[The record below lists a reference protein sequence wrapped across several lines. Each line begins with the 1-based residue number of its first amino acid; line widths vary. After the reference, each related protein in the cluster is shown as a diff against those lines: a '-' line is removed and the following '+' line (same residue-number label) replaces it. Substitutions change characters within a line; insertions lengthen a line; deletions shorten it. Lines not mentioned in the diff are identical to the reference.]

1 MFNYQEEHKK
11 LCDLMH
17 EIYIKKNSD
26 YGNSFSDLYDEYGS
40 IISEIH
46 IREKFNRFKQLRTNE
61 SQVGESIEDTL
72 MDMANYCLLT
82 LLEMKKLNSYIDEEV
97 IEENIELE
105 EVQEEVQDSTE
116 DVTEEMI
123 SDHLMTG
130 HFKYQDPD
138 LLIRT
143 SGEQRISNFLLWQL
157 AYSEL
162 AFSDKN
168 WPDFDEDDLKQFV
181 NDYKHRNRRFGKVDE
196 SDS

>member
-82 LLEMKKLNSYIDEEV
+82 LLEMKKLNSYVDEEV
-97 IEENIELE
+97 VEEDIELE
-105 EVQEEVQDSTE
+105 EIQDPTE
-116 DVTEEMI
+116 NATEEIVVKSMHKDEEI
-123 SDHLMTG
+123 KSE
-130 HFKYQDPD
+130 FKRENHDTEY
-138 LLIRT
+138 L
-143 SGEQRISNFLLWQL
+143 
-157 AYSEL
+157 
-162 AFSDKN
+162 
-168 WPDFDEDDLKQFV
+168 FDGATKEEIKKIKSAKGCLK
-181 NDYKHRNRRFGKVDE
+181 
-196 SDS
+196 

>member
-97 IEENIELE
+97 AEEDIELE
-105 EVQEEVQDSTE
+105 EVQDPTE
-116 DVTEEMI
+116 NAIEEMVVKSMHKDEEI
-123 SDHLMTG
+123 KSE
-130 HFKYQDPD
+130 FKRENHDTEY
-138 LLIRT
+138 L
-143 SGEQRISNFLLWQL
+143 
-157 AYSEL
+157 
-162 AFSDKN
+162 
-168 WPDFDEDDLKQFV
+168 FDGATKEEIKKIKSAKGCLK
-181 NDYKHRNRRFGKVDE
+181 
-196 SDS
+196 

>member
-17 EIYIKKNSD
+17 ETYIKKNSD
-26 YGNSFSDLYDEYGS
+26 YRNSFSDLYDEYGS

-46 IREKFNRFKQLRTNE
+46 IKEKFDRFKQLRTNE

-116 DVTEEMI
+116 DTTEEIVVKSMHKDEEI
-123 SDHLMTG
+123 KSE
-130 HFKYQDPD
+130 FKRENHDTEY
-138 LLIRT
+138 L
-143 SGEQRISNFLLWQL
+143 
-157 AYSEL
+157 
-162 AFSDKN
+162 
-168 WPDFDEDDLKQFV
+168 FDGATKEEIEKIKSAKGCLK
-181 NDYKHRNRRFGKVDE
+181 
-196 SDS
+196 

>member
-1 MFNYQEEHKK
+1 MFNYKEEHKK

-82 LLEMKKLNSYIDEEV
+82 LLEIKKLNSYIDEEV
-97 IEENIELE
+97 VEENIELE
-105 EVQEEVQDSTE
+105 EVQDPTE
-116 DVTEEMI
+116 NATEEIVVKSMHKDEEI
-123 SDHLMTG
+123 KSE
-130 HFKYQDPD
+130 FKRENHDTEY
-138 LLIRT
+138 L
-143 SGEQRISNFLLWQL
+143 
-157 AYSEL
+157 
-162 AFSDKN
+162 
-168 WPDFDEDDLKQFV
+168 FDGATKEEIKKIKSAKGCLK
-181 NDYKHRNRRFGKVDE
+181 
-196 SDS
+196 

>member
-97 IEENIELE
+97 IEEDIELE
-105 EVQEEVQDSTE
+105 EVQDPTE
-116 DVTEEMI
+116 NVTEEIVVKSMHKDEEI
-123 SDHLMTG
+123 KSE
-130 HFKYQDPD
+130 FKRENHDTEY
-138 LLIRT
+138 L
-143 SGEQRISNFLLWQL
+143 
-157 AYSEL
+157 
-162 AFSDKN
+162 
-168 WPDFDEDDLKQFV
+168 FDGATKEEIKKIKSAKGCLK
-181 NDYKHRNRRFGKVDE
+181 
-196 SDS
+196 

>member
-82 LLEMKKLNSYIDEEV
+82 LLEMKKLNSYVDEEV
-97 IEENIELE
+97 AEEDIELE
-105 EVQEEVQDSTE
+105 EVQDPTE
-116 DVTEEMI
+116 NATEEIVVKSMHKDEEI
-123 SDHLMTG
+123 KSE
-130 HFKYQDPD
+130 FKRENHDTEY
-138 LLIRT
+138 L
-143 SGEQRISNFLLWQL
+143 
-157 AYSEL
+157 
-162 AFSDKN
+162 
-168 WPDFDEDDLKQFV
+168 FDEATKEEIKKIKSAKGCLK
-181 NDYKHRNRRFGKVDE
+181 
-196 SDS
+196 

>member
-1 MFNYQEEHKK
+1 MFNYQEKKKK

-82 LLEMKKLNSYIDEEV
+82 LLEMKKLNSYVDEEV
-97 IEENIELE
+97 AEEDIELE
-105 EVQEEVQDSTE
+105 EVQDPTE
-116 DVTEEMI
+116 NAAEEMVVKSMHKDEEI
-123 SDHLMTG
+123 KSE
-130 HFKYQDPD
+130 FKRENHDTEY
-138 LLIRT
+138 L
-143 SGEQRISNFLLWQL
+143 
-157 AYSEL
+157 
-162 AFSDKN
+162 
-168 WPDFDEDDLKQFV
+168 FDGATKEEIKKIKSAKGCLK
-181 NDYKHRNRRFGKVDE
+181 
-196 SDS
+196 

>member
-82 LLEMKKLNSYIDEEV
+82 LLEMKKLNSYVDEEV
-97 IEENIELE
+97 AEEDIELE
-105 EVQEEVQDSTE
+105 EVQDPTE
-116 DVTEEMI
+116 NVTEEIVVKSMHKDEEI
-123 SDHLMTG
+123 KSE
-130 HFKYQDPD
+130 FKRENHDTEY
-138 LLIRT
+138 L
-143 SGEQRISNFLLWQL
+143 
-157 AYSEL
+157 
-162 AFSDKN
+162 
-168 WPDFDEDDLKQFV
+168 FDGATKEEIKKIKSAKGCLK
-181 NDYKHRNRRFGKVDE
+181 
-196 SDS
+196 

>member
-82 LLEMKKLNSYIDEEV
+82 LLEMKKLNSYVDEEV
-97 IEENIELE
+97 VEEDIELE
-105 EVQEEVQDSTE
+105 EVQDPTE
-116 DVTEEMI
+116 NATEEIVVKSMHKDEEI
-123 SDHLMTG
+123 KSE
-130 HFKYQDPD
+130 FKRENHDTEY
-138 LLIRT
+138 L
-143 SGEQRISNFLLWQL
+143 
-157 AYSEL
+157 
-162 AFSDKN
+162 
-168 WPDFDEDDLKQFV
+168 FDEATKEEIEKIKSAKGCLK
-181 NDYKHRNRRFGKVDE
+181 
-196 SDS
+196 

>member
-116 DVTEEMI
+116 DTTEEIVVKSMHKDEEI
-123 SDHLMTG
+123 KSEFKRENHDTEYLFDGATKEEIEKIKFATG
-130 HFKYQDPD
+130 C
-138 LLIRT
+138 
-143 SGEQRISNFLLWQL
+143 
-157 AYSEL
+157 
-162 AFSDKN
+162 
-168 WPDFDEDDLKQFV
+168 LK
-181 NDYKHRNRRFGKVDE
+181 
-196 SDS
+196 

>member
-1 MFNYQEEHKK
+1 MFNYKEEHKK

-82 LLEMKKLNSYIDEEV
+82 LLEMKKLNNYVDEEV
-97 IEENIELE
+97 VEEDIELE
-105 EVQEEVQDSTE
+105 EVQDPTE
-116 DVTEEMI
+116 NATEEIVVKSMHEDEEI
-123 SDHLMTG
+123 KSE
-130 HFKYQDPD
+130 FKRENHDTEY
-138 LLIRT
+138 L
-143 SGEQRISNFLLWQL
+143 
-157 AYSEL
+157 
-162 AFSDKN
+162 
-168 WPDFDEDDLKQFV
+168 FDGATKEEIKKIKSAKGCLK
-181 NDYKHRNRRFGKVDE
+181 
-196 SDS
+196 

>member
-116 DVTEEMI
+116 DTTEEIVVKSMHKDEEI
-123 SDHLMTG
+123 KSE
-130 HFKYQDPD
+130 FKRENHDTEY
-138 LLIRT
+138 L
-143 SGEQRISNFLLWQL
+143 
-157 AYSEL
+157 
-162 AFSDKN
+162 
-168 WPDFDEDDLKQFV
+168 FDGATKEEIEKIKSAKGCLK
-181 NDYKHRNRRFGKVDE
+181 
-196 SDS
+196 

>member
-97 IEENIELE
+97 AEEDIELE
-105 EVQEEVQDSTE
+105 EVQDPTE
-116 DVTEEMI
+116 NATEEIVVKSMHKDEEI
-123 SDHLMTG
+123 KSE
-130 HFKYQDPD
+130 FKRENHDTEY
-138 LLIRT
+138 L
-143 SGEQRISNFLLWQL
+143 
-157 AYSEL
+157 
-162 AFSDKN
+162 
-168 WPDFDEDDLKQFV
+168 FDEVTKEEIEKIKSAKGCLK
-181 NDYKHRNRRFGKVDE
+181 
-196 SDS
+196 

>member
-46 IREKFNRFKQLRTNE
+46 IREKFDRFKQLRTNE

-72 MDMANYCLLT
+72 IDMANYCLLT

-97 IEENIELE
+97 AEEDIELE
-105 EVQEEVQDSTE
+105 EVQDPTE
-116 DVTEEMI
+116 NATEEIVVKSMHKDEEI
-123 SDHLMTG
+123 KSE
-130 HFKYQDPD
+130 FKRENHDTEY
-138 LLIRT
+138 L
-143 SGEQRISNFLLWQL
+143 
-157 AYSEL
+157 
-162 AFSDKN
+162 
-168 WPDFDEDDLKQFV
+168 FDGATKEEIKKIKSAKGCLK
-181 NDYKHRNRRFGKVDE
+181 
-196 SDS
+196 

>member
-17 EIYIKKNSD
+17 ETYIKKNSD

-82 LLEMKKLNSYIDEEV
+82 LLEMKKLNSYVDEEV
-97 IEENIELE
+97 AEEDIELE
-105 EVQEEVQDSTE
+105 EVQDPTE
-116 DVTEEMI
+116 NAAEEMVVKSMHKDEEI
-123 SDHLMTG
+123 KSE
-130 HFKYQDPD
+130 FKRENHDTEY
-138 LLIRT
+138 L
-143 SGEQRISNFLLWQL
+143 
-157 AYSEL
+157 
-162 AFSDKN
+162 
-168 WPDFDEDDLKQFV
+168 FDGATKEEIKKIKSAKGCLK
-181 NDYKHRNRRFGKVDE
+181 
-196 SDS
+196 

>member
-1 MFNYQEEHKK
+1 MFNYKEEHKK

-82 LLEMKKLNSYIDEEV
+82 LLEIKKLNSYIDEEV
-97 IEENIELE
+97 VEENIELE
-105 EVQEEVQDSTE
+105 EVQKEVQDSTE
-116 DVTEEMI
+116 DAIEEIVVKSM
-123 SDHLMTG
+123 H
-130 HFKYQDPD
+130 K
-138 LLIRT
+138 
-143 SGEQRISNFLLWQL
+143 
-157 AYSEL
+157 
-162 AFSDKN
+162 
-168 WPDFDEDDLKQFV
+168 DEDIKSEFKRENHDTEYLFDGATKEEIKKIKSAKGCLK
-181 NDYKHRNRRFGKVDE
+181 
-196 SDS
+196 

>member
-1 MFNYQEEHKK
+1 MFNYKEEHKK

-17 EIYIKKNSD
+17 ETYIKKNSD

-105 EVQEEVQDSTE
+105 EVQEEVQDPTKNA
-116 DVTEEMI
+116 TEEIVVKSMHKDEEI
-123 SDHLMTG
+123 KSE
-130 HFKYQDPD
+130 FKRENHDTEY
-138 LLIRT
+138 L
-143 SGEQRISNFLLWQL
+143 
-157 AYSEL
+157 
-162 AFSDKN
+162 
-168 WPDFDEDDLKQFV
+168 FDGATKEEIKKIKSAKGCLK
-181 NDYKHRNRRFGKVDE
+181 
-196 SDS
+196 

>member
-97 IEENIELE
+97 VEEDIELE
-105 EVQEEVQDSTE
+105 EVQDPTE
-116 DVTEEMI
+116 NATEEIMVKSMHKDEEI
-123 SDHLMTG
+123 KSE
-130 HFKYQDPD
+130 FKRENHDTEY
-138 LLIRT
+138 L
-143 SGEQRISNFLLWQL
+143 
-157 AYSEL
+157 
-162 AFSDKN
+162 
-168 WPDFDEDDLKQFV
+168 FDGATKEEIKKIKSAKGCLK
-181 NDYKHRNRRFGKVDE
+181 
-196 SDS
+196 

>member
-17 EIYIKKNSD
+17 ETYIKKNSD

-82 LLEMKKLNSYIDEEV
+82 LLEMKKLNSYVDEEV
-97 IEENIELE
+97 AEEDIELE
-105 EVQEEVQDSTE
+105 EVQDPTE
-116 DVTEEMI
+116 NATEEIVVKSMHKDEEI
-123 SDHLMTG
+123 KSE
-130 HFKYQDPD
+130 FKRENHDTEY
-138 LLIRT
+138 L
-143 SGEQRISNFLLWQL
+143 
-157 AYSEL
+157 
-162 AFSDKN
+162 
-168 WPDFDEDDLKQFV
+168 FDGATKEEIKKIKSAKGCLK
-181 NDYKHRNRRFGKVDE
+181 
-196 SDS
+196 

>member
-1 MFNYQEEHKK
+1 MFNYKEEHKK

-17 EIYIKKNSD
+17 ETYIKKNSD
-26 YGNSFSDLYDEYGS
+26 YRNSFSDLYDEYGS

-46 IREKFNRFKQLRTNE
+46 IREKFDRFKQLRTNE

-116 DVTEEMI
+116 DTTEEIVVKSMHKDEEI
-123 SDHLMTG
+123 KSE
-130 HFKYQDPD
+130 FKRENHDTEY
-138 LLIRT
+138 L
-143 SGEQRISNFLLWQL
+143 
-157 AYSEL
+157 
-162 AFSDKN
+162 
-168 WPDFDEDDLKQFV
+168 FDGATKEEIEKIKSAKGCLK
-181 NDYKHRNRRFGKVDE
+181 
-196 SDS
+196 

>member
-17 EIYIKKNSD
+17 ETYIKKNSD

-97 IEENIELE
+97 VEEDIELE
-105 EVQEEVQDSTE
+105 EVQDPTE
-116 DVTEEMI
+116 NVTEEIVVKSMHKDEEI
-123 SDHLMTG
+123 KSE
-130 HFKYQDPD
+130 FKRENHDTEY
-138 LLIRT
+138 L
-143 SGEQRISNFLLWQL
+143 
-157 AYSEL
+157 
-162 AFSDKN
+162 
-168 WPDFDEDDLKQFV
+168 FDGATKEEIKKIKSAKGCLK
-181 NDYKHRNRRFGKVDE
+181 
-196 SDS
+196 

>member
-1 MFNYQEEHKK
+1 MFNYKEEHKK

-82 LLEMKKLNSYIDEEV
+82 LLEMKKLNSYVDEEAV
-97 IEENIELE
+97 EEDIEL
-105 EVQEEVQDSTE
+105 EEVQDSTE
-116 DVTEEMI
+116 DAIEEIVAKSTHKDEEIKSEFKRENHDTEY
-123 SDHLMTG
+123 L
-130 HFKYQDPD
+130 
-138 LLIRT
+138 
-143 SGEQRISNFLLWQL
+143 
-157 AYSEL
+157 
-162 AFSDKN
+162 
-168 WPDFDEDDLKQFV
+168 FDGATKEEIKKIKSAKGCLK
-181 NDYKHRNRRFGKVDE
+181 
-196 SDS
+196 

>member
-82 LLEMKKLNSYIDEEV
+82 LLEMKKLNSYVDEEAV
-97 IEENIELE
+97 EEDIELE
-105 EVQEEVQDSTE
+105 EVQDPTE
-116 DVTEEMI
+116 NVTEEIVVKSMHKDEEI
-123 SDHLMTG
+123 KSE
-130 HFKYQDPD
+130 FKRENHDTEY
-138 LLIRT
+138 L
-143 SGEQRISNFLLWQL
+143 
-157 AYSEL
+157 
-162 AFSDKN
+162 
-168 WPDFDEDDLKQFV
+168 FDGATKEEIKKIKSAKGCLK
-181 NDYKHRNRRFGKVDE
+181 
-196 SDS
+196 

>member
-82 LLEMKKLNSYIDEEV
+82 LLEMKKLNSYVDEEV
-97 IEENIELE
+97 AEEDIELE
-105 EVQEEVQDSTE
+105 EVQDPTE
-116 DVTEEMI
+116 NATEEIMVKSMHKDEEI
-123 SDHLMTG
+123 KSE
-130 HFKYQDPD
+130 FKRENHDTEY
-138 LLIRT
+138 L
-143 SGEQRISNFLLWQL
+143 
-157 AYSEL
+157 
-162 AFSDKN
+162 
-168 WPDFDEDDLKQFV
+168 FDGATKEEIKKIKSAKGCLK
-181 NDYKHRNRRFGKVDE
+181 
-196 SDS
+196 

>member
-82 LLEMKKLNSYIDEEV
+82 LLEMKKLNSYVDEEV
-97 IEENIELE
+97 AEEDIELE
-105 EVQEEVQDSTE
+105 EVQDPIENA
-116 DVTEEMI
+116 TEEIVVKSMHKDEEI
-123 SDHLMTG
+123 KSE
-130 HFKYQDPD
+130 FKRENHDTEY
-138 LLIRT
+138 L
-143 SGEQRISNFLLWQL
+143 
-157 AYSEL
+157 
-162 AFSDKN
+162 
-168 WPDFDEDDLKQFV
+168 FDGATKEEIKKIKSAKGCLK
-181 NDYKHRNRRFGKVDE
+181 
-196 SDS
+196 

>member
-1 MFNYQEEHKK
+1 MFNYKEEHKK

-82 LLEMKKLNSYIDEEV
+82 LLEMKKLNSYVDEEV
-97 IEENIELE
+97 AEEDIEL
-105 EVQEEVQDSTE
+105 EEVQDSTE
-116 DVTEEMI
+116 DAIEEIVAKSTHKDEEIKSEFKRENHDTEY
-123 SDHLMTG
+123 L
-130 HFKYQDPD
+130 
-138 LLIRT
+138 
-143 SGEQRISNFLLWQL
+143 
-157 AYSEL
+157 
-162 AFSDKN
+162 
-168 WPDFDEDDLKQFV
+168 FDGATKEEIKKIKSAKGCLK
-181 NDYKHRNRRFGKVDE
+181 
-196 SDS
+196 

>member
-82 LLEMKKLNSYIDEEV
+82 LLEMKKLNSYVDEEV
-97 IEENIELE
+97 VEENIELE
-105 EVQEEVQDSTE
+105 EVQDPTENAIEEIVVKS
-116 DVTEEMI
+116 M
-123 SDHLMTG
+123 H
-130 HFKYQDPD
+130 K
-138 LLIRT
+138 
-143 SGEQRISNFLLWQL
+143 
-157 AYSEL
+157 
-162 AFSDKN
+162 
-168 WPDFDEDDLKQFV
+168 DEDIKSEFKRENHDTEYLFDGATKEEIKKIKSAKGCLK
-181 NDYKHRNRRFGKVDE
+181 
-196 SDS
+196 

>member
-1 MFNYQEEHKK
+1 MFNYKEEHKK

-97 IEENIELE
+97 AEEDIELE
-105 EVQEEVQDSTE
+105 EVQDPTE
-116 DVTEEMI
+116 NATEEIVVKSMHKDEEI
-123 SDHLMTG
+123 KSE
-130 HFKYQDPD
+130 FKRENHDTEY
-138 LLIRT
+138 LFYGATKEEIKKIK
-143 SGEQRISNFLLWQL
+143 SAKGC
-157 AYSEL
+157 
-162 AFSDKN
+162 
-168 WPDFDEDDLKQFV
+168 LK
-181 NDYKHRNRRFGKVDE
+181 
-196 SDS
+196 

>member
-1 MFNYQEEHKK
+1 MFNYKEEHKK

-82 LLEMKKLNSYIDEEV
+82 LLEMKKLNSYVDEEV
-97 IEENIELE
+97 AEEDIEL
-105 EVQEEVQDSTE
+105 EEVQDSTE
-116 DVTEEMI
+116 DTTEEIVVKSMHKDEEI
-123 SDHLMTG
+123 KSE
-130 HFKYQDPD
+130 FKRENHDTEY
-138 LLIRT
+138 L
-143 SGEQRISNFLLWQL
+143 
-157 AYSEL
+157 
-162 AFSDKN
+162 
-168 WPDFDEDDLKQFV
+168 FDGATKEEIKKIKSAKGCLK
-181 NDYKHRNRRFGKVDE
+181 
-196 SDS
+196 

>member
-82 LLEMKKLNSYIDEEV
+82 LLEMKKLNSYVDEEV

-105 EVQEEVQDSTE
+105 EVQDPTE
-116 DVTEEMI
+116 NATEEIVVKSMHKDEEI
-123 SDHLMTG
+123 KSE
-130 HFKYQDPD
+130 FKRENHDTEY
-138 LLIRT
+138 L
-143 SGEQRISNFLLWQL
+143 
-157 AYSEL
+157 
-162 AFSDKN
+162 
-168 WPDFDEDDLKQFV
+168 FDGATKEEIKKIKSAKGCLK
-181 NDYKHRNRRFGKVDE
+181 
-196 SDS
+196 

>member
-17 EIYIKKNSD
+17 ETYIKKNSD

-116 DVTEEMI
+116 DTTEEIVVKSMHKDEEI
-123 SDHLMTG
+123 KSE
-130 HFKYQDPD
+130 FKRENHDTEY
-138 LLIRT
+138 L
-143 SGEQRISNFLLWQL
+143 
-157 AYSEL
+157 
-162 AFSDKN
+162 
-168 WPDFDEDDLKQFV
+168 FDEATKEEIEKIKSAKGCLK
-181 NDYKHRNRRFGKVDE
+181 
-196 SDS
+196 

>member
-105 EVQEEVQDSTE
+105 EVQDPTE
-116 DVTEEMI
+116 NATEEIVVKSMHKDEEI
-123 SDHLMTG
+123 KSE
-130 HFKYQDPD
+130 FKRENHDTEY
-138 LLIRT
+138 L
-143 SGEQRISNFLLWQL
+143 
-157 AYSEL
+157 
-162 AFSDKN
+162 
-168 WPDFDEDDLKQFV
+168 FDGATKEEIKKIKSAKGCLK
-181 NDYKHRNRRFGKVDE
+181 
-196 SDS
+196 

>member
-1 MFNYQEEHKK
+1 MFNYKEEHKK

-82 LLEMKKLNSYIDEEV
+82 LLEMKKLNSYVDEEV
-97 IEENIELE
+97 AEEDIELE
-105 EVQEEVQDSTE
+105 EVQDPTE
-116 DVTEEMI
+116 NAIEEMVVKSMHKDEEI
-123 SDHLMTG
+123 KSE
-130 HFKYQDPD
+130 FKRENHDTEY
-138 LLIRT
+138 L
-143 SGEQRISNFLLWQL
+143 
-157 AYSEL
+157 
-162 AFSDKN
+162 
-168 WPDFDEDDLKQFV
+168 FDGATKEEIKKIKSAKGCLK
-181 NDYKHRNRRFGKVDE
+181 
-196 SDS
+196 